1 MLVPGQPNPLD
12 LRNIQKNI
20 PTVLQTC
27 LSSRLRRKT
36 VPNVCMNMEETR
48 FCDAH
53 ESFTDLDLADAG
65 KTASTAA
72 GLAAIVAK
80 AVLPGPT
87 SLFLEL

>member
-1 MLVPGQPNPLD
+1 
-12 LRNIQKNI
+12 
-20 PTVLQTC
+20 
-27 LSSRLRRKT
+27 
-36 VPNVCMNMEETR
+36 MEETR

-72 GLAAIVAK
+72 GSAAIVAK